1 MDSISLPEF
10 EANCHF
16 FLEHVN
22 KSGESLTL
30 LKNGA
35 PFTRI
40 LPCRPIKKSLFGMHK
55 DKIQIHGDIISP
67 IDEEW
72 EAMK

>member
-10 EANCHF
+10 EANCLF
-16 FLEHVN
+16 FLEQVN
-22 KSGESLTL
+22 KSGEPLIL
-30 LKNGA
+30 LKNGT

-40 LPCRPIKKSLFGMHK
+40 LPCQPKKKSLYGMHK
-55 DKIQIHGDIISP
+55 SKIQIRGDIISP

-72 EAMK
+72 EALK

>member
-1 MDSISLPEF
+1 MNSISLPEF
-10 EANCHF
+10 EDNCQF

-22 KSGESLTL
+22 KSGKPLIL

-40 LPCRPIKKSLFGMHK
+40 SPCRPKKKSLFGMHK
-55 DKIQIHGDIISP
+55 SKIRIHGDIISP

-72 EAMK
+72 EALK